1 LETDLEDFGAMQYGS
16 LVLVFIAGAVGF
28 FHWQDFVPRRIAA
41 VAIIGLL
48 GAVWWIA
55 VLPLSVDAYP
65 TTYRRTSVPYVAT
78 SLAAG
83 ERLYEEHCVV
93 CHGAT
98 GRGDGPEAGRL
109 PKKPADLTAPHTG
122 DHTIGDLFWWLTFGR
137 SDGLMPAFGQQIKE
151 DDRWDMINY
160 VRALTNA
167 NIARVLRVEPDRFRA
182 VLAAPNAEF
191 AATKTKRTSL
201 KDFRGDT
208 AVVLVLF
215 DGARS
220 KPRLEQL
227 AAAHAQIAA
236 AGAEVVAVPRTHHG
250 MAQNASHLPFPVVL
264 DGDEEIVAAYSLFRH
279 SYETWG
285 KAGAQNQSGHHAEF
299 LIDRSGYL
307 RARWLPGIGEGGWDD
322 IDRLLS
328 AIGAINSEPPAPP
341 PSDFHH

>member
-1 LETDLEDFGAMQYGS
+1 
-16 LVLVFIAGAVGF
+16 
-28 FHWQDFVPRRIAA
+28 
-41 VAIIGLL
+41 
-48 GAVWWIA
+48 
-55 VLPLSVDAYP
+55 
-65 TTYRRTSVPYVAT
+65 VPYVDT

-122 DHTIGDLFWWLTFGR
+122 DHTVGDLFWWLTFGR

-201 KDFRGDT
+201 KDFRGDK

-215 DGARS
+215 DAQQS
-220 KPRLEQL
+220 QPRLQQL
-227 AAAHAQIAA
+227 AAAHARIAA
-236 AGAEVVAVPRTHHG
+236 AGGEVVAVPRRHG
-250 MAQNASHLPFPVVL
+250 DQAQGGSLWPFPAVL
-264 DGDEEIVAAYSLFRH
+264 DGDEEIVTAYSLFQH

-285 KAGAQNQSGHHAEF
+285 KDGQQKQNPSGHAEF